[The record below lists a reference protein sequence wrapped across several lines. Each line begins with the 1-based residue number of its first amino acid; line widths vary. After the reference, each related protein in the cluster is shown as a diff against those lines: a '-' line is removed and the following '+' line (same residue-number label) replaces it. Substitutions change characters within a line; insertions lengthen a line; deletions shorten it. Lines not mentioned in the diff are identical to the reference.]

1 MNSKTPTT
9 IRGVSALVIAVF
21 ALLVGPCYAG
31 TIHTIRKGDS
41 LATVANVYY
50 GDPEKAVFLMAF
62 NNITDPLNLKPGQR
76 IELPEIRFHRVEA
89 GDTLAFIAKKYLNN
103 AIKYRGLARINRIKD
118 PRSLSRDM
126 TIIIPVEIGHTVK
139 RGESLSSIARK
150 YYGEAD
156 DFTLIA
162 VYNDIR
168 DPASL
173 EPGARL
179 TVPIFDLR
187 IIKEKKRAKA
197 PVEPP
202 KPSSPG
208 KGPILLDQG
217 VQDYFN
223 GEYLGAVIKLE
234 NALALGLGEKEMTS
248 KALRF
253 LAYAY
258 IALHEH
264 ERAKESFRQALSID
278 PTLDLDPVYV
288 SPKII
293 EIFRETQ
300 TEKDG

>member
-9 IRGVSALVIAVF
+9 IRGVSALVIALF
-21 ALLVGPCYAG
+21 ALVGPCYAG

-223 GEYLGAVIKLE
+223 GEYLSAVIKLE
-234 NALALGLGEKEMTS
+234 NAVALGLGEKEMTS

-300 TEKDG
+300 AEKDG